1 MATDKRVFIDTNV
14 LISAVA
20 SRSPHYFRAR
30 GLLARIE
37 QQDLEP
43 WVSRQV
49 LRELLSGMSRPQV
62 FSRPFT
68 PAEILQT
75 AQAYEAMFVFAEDLP
90 IVAQQLYLLLEQI
103 PFGGK
108 QVHDANIVATMLAYN
123 IPRLVTY
130 NLDDFRRFAGL
141 IAVSDDA

>member
-75 AQAYEAMFVFAEDLP
+75 AQAYEAMFVVAEDLP

-108 QVHDANIVATMLAYN
+108 QVHDANIVATMLAYG
-123 IPRLVTY
+123 IPELLTH
-130 NLDDFRRFAGL
+130 NAADFRRFGDRIRFTD
-141 IAVSDDA
+141 IA